1 MPENDQGYSDYN
13 TYLLGEHIWTIV
25 LEFWPLARLKITF
38 QRERKEKWTWPPD
51 GMLKEVLFGLFVHAV
66 VCHSCWNSVKDN
78 YFKCN
83 EMSALM
89 QILPNTRSI
98 TPQKTVTA
106 EPSAITAL
114 SGNCPQIFETFLELT
129 NKCWFGLAGCCL
141 VSLAGTALQWMALLC
156 CSNSFAFLL
165 KFPSTSKRK
174 TDSFQLLLTLEPK
187 IWLILR
193 KLLLDA

>member
-1 MPENDQGYSDYN
+1 MPKNDQGHSNYN
-13 TYLLGEHIWTIV
+13 TYLLGEHIWTIA
-25 LEFWPLARLKITF
+25 LEFWPLARCKIKF

-51 GMLKEVLFGLFVHAV
+51 EMLKEVLFALFVHAV
-66 VCHSCWNSVKDN
+66 FCHSRWNSVKDN

-83 EMSALM
+83 EMSAL
-89 QILPNTRSI
+89 IWTLPNTRSV
-98 TPQKTVTA
+98 TPRQTVMS

-165 KFPSTSKRK
+165 KFSSTSNRK
-174 TDSFQLLLTLEPK
+174 TDSFQLMWLLNQ
-187 IWLILR
+187 R
-193 KLLLDA
+193 YDSF